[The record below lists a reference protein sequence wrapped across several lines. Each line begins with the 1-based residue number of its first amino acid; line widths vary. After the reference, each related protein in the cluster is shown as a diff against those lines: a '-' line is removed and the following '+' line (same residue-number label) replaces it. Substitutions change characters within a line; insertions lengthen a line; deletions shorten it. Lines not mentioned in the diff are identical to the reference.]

1 LAYSPPSLS
10 GVQDKDTI
18 IFLFLQVNHTL
29 TQSSFALPCNKSD
42 GGFKS
47 GFLPSNGNMVPF
59 VLAQFSD
66 PMNTGSPL
74 CKPNPA
80 VSFANKILISHFQGS
95 TAAKPTTANEACD
108 SASMPPTTKTRH
120 GEQ

>member
-1 LAYSPPSLS
+1 VTVGGSSLTYNPPSLS
-10 GVQDKDTI
+10 GVQDQDTI

-59 VLAQFSD
+59 VLTQLSD
-66 PMNTGSPL
+66 PTHSGSPL

-80 VSFANKILISHFQGS
+80 VSFPNKILISHF
-95 TAAKPTTANEACD
+95 
-108 SASMPPTTKTRH
+108 
-120 GEQ
+120 

>member
-1 LAYSPPSLS
+1 LTYNPPALS

-59 VLAQFSD
+59 VLAELSD

-74 CKPNPA
+74 CKPNST
-80 VSFANKILISHFQGS
+80 VSFPKKILISYF
-95 TAAKPTTANEACD
+95 
-108 SASMPPTTKTRH
+108 
-120 GEQ
+120 